1 MINLENDK
9 VITVYSFDQNNVYCG
24 CFEYHWTKGTGLAAN
39 STLESPLIPQAGF
52 VCVWNNQVWEL
63 KEDHRDKVVYST
75 LDRSESKVDYIGAIK
90 EGFTF
95 LKPISEFDS
104 WNGAAWI
111 DLRTEE
117 EKLTYKRS
125 QYPKLTRY
133 QFMRGMLEYGYKSSD
148 IEAQIMRIEDEYT
161 RELTLLGFREA
172 TNFVRT
178 DSSVLKMQSVL
189 GLSDEKVDELW
200 EQALAL

>member
-1 MINLENDK
+1 MIQFSLSNLNFYD
-9 VITVYSFDQNNVYCG
+9 TSFDYADKPNDLTDVTNEQHQTLLNAINKG
-24 CFEYHWTKGTGLAAN
+24 CIIFPDLTVSAPKPSQFHEWNGTG
-39 STLESPLIPQAGF
+39 
-52 VCVWNNQVWEL
+52 
-63 KEDHRDKVVYST
+63 
-75 LDRSESKVDYIGAIK
+75 
-90 EGFTF
+90 
-95 LKPISEFDS
+95 
-104 WNGAAWI
+104 WI
-111 DLRTEE
+111 DSRTEE
-117 EKLTYKRS
+117 EKLSYKRS
-125 QYPKLTRY
+125 QYPSLTRY

-200 EQALAL
+200 EYALQL